1 MLINKENLQDKFVS
15 KLFHYVGE
23 NVISQCSS
31 SDVIEKCVGII
42 RVYGR
47 YGSARFYMKGS
58 EGKGRIRSRRIF
70 PSGPVGKV
78 EEFSKNGKFIAVKF
92 SAEELLLAMGATA
105 EWQKALVDH
114 ACIQWGEFV
123 TLDNYSSFIR
133 NLIGIEIEM
142 QLANHIFVMSD
153 GRVRYL
159 AYDLVAMLELALQNK
174 WNSINGSKW
183 GERKLFSASCF
194 KY

>member
-1 MLINKENLQDKFVS
+1 MLDNKENLQDKLVS
-15 KLFHYVGE
+15 KLFRYAGE
-23 NVISQCSS
+23 NVVSQCSS
-31 SDVIEKCVGII
+31 SEVIEKCVSTILT
-42 RVYGR
+42 YGR
-47 YGSARFYMKGS
+47 YGYARFYMKGS
-58 EGKGRIRSRRIF
+58 EGKGRIKSRRVF
-70 PSGPVGKV
+70 PFGPVGRV

-92 SAEELLLAMGATA
+92 SAEELLLAIDATA

-123 TLDNYSSFIR
+123 ALENYSSFIH

-142 QLANHIFVMSD
+142 QLANSMFVMSD

-183 GERKLFSASCF
+183 GERKLFSARCF